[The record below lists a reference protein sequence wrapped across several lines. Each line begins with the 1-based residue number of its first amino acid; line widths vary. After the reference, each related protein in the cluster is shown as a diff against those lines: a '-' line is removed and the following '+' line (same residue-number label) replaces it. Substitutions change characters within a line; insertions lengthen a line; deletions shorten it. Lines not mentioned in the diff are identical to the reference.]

1 MRWLIILLIFISCQK
16 EKEISKPAKKE
27 VVILVQALGEVPSS
41 DVDFVTEKIKNYY
54 PNVKILEKIKLPKEA
69 YYKERN
75 RYRADSLIKYL
86 SERTAD
92 NFVTL
97 GLTNKDISATKGK
110 ITDFGIF
117 GLAYRPGKSAI
128 ASSFRTKKESR
139 QEEFFKVA
147 IHELGHTQG
156 LKHCPNPNCLM
167 KSAEG
172 KSFGKEVVDFCD
184 KCKSFLKTKDWK
196 F

>member
-1 MRWLIILLIFISCQK
+1 MRWLLVLLVLFSCQK
-16 EKEISKPAKKE
+16 EKEVSKLDKKE
-27 VVILVQALGEVPSS
+27 VTILIQSLGEIPNSEV
-41 DVDFVTEKIKNYY
+41 VFVAEKIKNYY
-54 PNVKILEKIKLPKEA
+54 PNVKILDRIELPKEA

-75 RYRADSLIKYL
+75 RYRADSLIKFL
-86 SERTAD
+86 NEKTGD

-110 ITDFGIF
+110 IKDFGIF

-128 ASSFRTKKESR
+128 ASNFRAKKETKKE
-139 QEEFFKVA
+139 ELFKVA

-156 LKHCPNPNCLM
+156 LKHCQNLNCLM
-167 KSAEG
+167 KNAEG
-172 KSFGKEVVDFCD
+172 KSFGKEVVDFCEN
-184 KCKSFLKTKDWK
+184 CKSFLKTKHWK